1 MSLSV
6 MEPLPRPK
14 VFVVEDETMLAMLI
28 EIMLDELGYTT
39 THHASTLSDGIEYA
53 RAGDYDLAILDVNI
67 IGGTSFPIAA
77 EIAHRGIPFIFC
89 TGYGRLG
96 IPAAWADRH
105 CVAKPFSLGQ
115 LGTALNELLPPGNG
129 QG

>member
-6 MEPLPRPK
+6 NEPLLRHK
-14 VFVVEDETMLAMLI
+14 VFIVEDETMLAMLI
-28 EIMLDELGYTT
+28 EIMLEELGYATAR
-39 THHASTLSDGIEYA
+39 HASTLSEGVEYA
-53 RAGDYDLAILDVNI
+53 RTGDYDLAILDINI

-96 IPAAWADRH
+96 IPETWADRD
-105 CVAKPFSLGQ
+105 CVAKPFSMGQ
-115 LGTALNELLPPGNG
+115 LSDALNELLPPGSG
-129 QG
+129 HG